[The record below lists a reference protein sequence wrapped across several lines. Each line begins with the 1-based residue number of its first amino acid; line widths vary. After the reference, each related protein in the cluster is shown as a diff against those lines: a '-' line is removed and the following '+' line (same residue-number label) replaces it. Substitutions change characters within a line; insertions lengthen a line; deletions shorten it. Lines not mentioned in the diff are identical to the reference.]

1 MRKIISIIHYEYK
14 MQFGQPAAWGVLLA
28 ATLLSMLDNF
38 PSAENLARLEFLN
51 EPAYFVYRIMS
62 LDTLVFLFGFMF
74 LLGGRFPLDGKT
86 EMKSLLMST
95 PLRKWQYV
103 TGKLCGGFLCTFSFL
118 CIFLTLNTAVYYLAA
133 PFEIHLSDCLIPL
146 AKAIFI
152 SGFPVSLFVS
162 FCSIALPAI
171 MDIRLFYILAAVFF
185 GFNATY
191 VGSADTVPFYLI
203 TSGDLIRLIWVHPKW
218 PFLHPGSGLANGV
231 FLIGSGLL
239 AGSLL
244 FLKHS
249 FWRSE

>member
-1 MRKIISIIHYEYK
+1 
-14 MQFGQPAAWGVLLA
+14 
-28 ATLLSMLDNF
+28 
-38 PSAENLARLEFLN
+38 
-51 EPAYFVYRIMS
+51 
-62 LDTLVFLFGFMF
+62 
-74 LLGGRFPLDGKT
+74 
-86 EMKSLLMST
+86 
-95 PLRKWQYV
+95 
-103 TGKLCGGFLCTFSFL
+103 
-118 CIFLTLNTAVYYLAA
+118 
-133 PFEIHLSDCLIPL
+133 
-146 AKAIFI
+146 
-152 SGFPVSLFVS
+152 
-162 FCSIALPAI
+162 